1 MSRASWFSALRRRND
16 KVKIENSPEE
26 EAESSTT
33 SSSSLTASL
42 SASENNINIE
52 AAAVLITS
60 PAKPKYFSSGQYE
73 YEVSP
78 TSKSNMMCCSSPSE
92 GNINSREEN
101 GNSVS
106 NANHALNINGMSTI
120 ITERMV
126 PITKTVFLI
135 RHAQSDENR
144 RLASLTKSLKGITKL
159 RLPLKSDIK
168 ASVELLNIPA
178 QIDSDVSPEGKT
190 QINALGLQISKDD
203 FVSKMG
209 IQLVAHSPLK
219 RARQTSLGMLQC
231 VTPSIKDHVTEQQDY
246 SYLGKQHPSVDRVV
260 ELPVLSERTP
270 LEWLPVNHDAF
281 TKRISE
287 FETWLGEQPE
297 DVIAVVGHSQYFK
310 SMLGLPKKF
319 KNVDVWSLQFDGAVR
334 KSFEDVKE
342 EINRVEREERDRK
355 IKKKIDHV
363 LNGAKAKA
371 EGVGVGVG
379 VVGQGTDK
387 TDAVLDDRDG
397 DGDGDNLQD
406 EKVGGENNNNSGAD
420 EDEHGHTN
428 SDEGDVNVMNGV
440 IDNDNGDANDA
451 KADCDPI
458 QTNTDATN
466 KDASILKEKE
476 SSDVFETANE
486 IYEIDGVRVD
496 DLELPRGWRDLKR
509 HYTYDPSMPSE

>member
-1 MSRASWFSALRRRND
+1 MSRAYWFSALRRRND

-33 SSSSLTASL
+33 SSSSLAASV
-42 SASENNINIE
+42 SASEKNINIE

-101 GNSVS
+101 ENSLS

-190 QINALGLQISKDD
+190 QITALGLQISKDD

-219 RARQTSLGMLQC
+219 KG
-231 VTPSIKDHVTEQQDY
+231 P
-246 SYLGKQHPSVDRVV
+246 
-260 ELPVLSERTP
+260 
-270 LEWLPVNHDAF
+270 
-281 TKRISE
+281 
-287 FETWLGEQPE
+287 
-297 DVIAVVGHSQYFK
+297 
-310 SMLGLPKKF
+310 
-319 KNVDVWSLQFDGAVR
+319 
-334 KSFEDVKE
+334 
-342 EINRVEREERDRK
+342 
-355 IKKKIDHV
+355 
-363 LNGAKAKA
+363 
-371 EGVGVGVG
+371 
-379 VVGQGTDK
+379 
-387 TDAVLDDRDG
+387 
-397 DGDGDNLQD
+397 
-406 EKVGGENNNNSGAD
+406 
-420 EDEHGHTN
+420 
-428 SDEGDVNVMNGV
+428 
-440 IDNDNGDANDA
+440 AN
-451 KADCDPI
+451 
-458 QTNTDATN
+458 
-466 KDASILKEKE
+466 
-476 SSDVFETANE
+476 
-486 IYEIDGVRVD
+486 
-496 DLELPRGWRDLKR
+496 
-509 HYTYDPSMPSE
+509 